1 MRVVIAED
9 ELPAVERLHTLIK
22 DFDPTIQIVASLDSV
37 EDLVQW
43 LKMNPH
49 PDLLL
54 LDIHLSDGHSF
65 EIFRRINYSGPVIFT
80 TAFDQYALEAF
91 KVFSIDYIL
100 KPVSRESLAR
110 AIQKFRTITGVQA
123 SPDYARLME
132 ALKKPNYKDR
142 FLGKSGSKLYFIEAD
157 EVAYFQADNKI
168 VYLIDKKGNKFIV
181 NHTLDKLQDELD
193 PRQFFRLSRRVI
205 VRISAIEHVKPYY
218 NNRLKVAVKGNVE
231 DRSEDLVISRE
242 RVAEFRNW
250 AAGQC

>member
-43 LKMNPH
+43 LKINPH

>member
-43 LKMNPH
+43 LKINPH

-123 SPDYARLME
+123 SPDYAHLME